1 MNTRFGRIVTAWAL
15 VLLTVWL
22 DERLYRSH

>member
-1 MNTRFGRIVTAWAL
+1 MNTRFGRIVIAWAL

-22 DERLYRSH
+22 DECLYRSH